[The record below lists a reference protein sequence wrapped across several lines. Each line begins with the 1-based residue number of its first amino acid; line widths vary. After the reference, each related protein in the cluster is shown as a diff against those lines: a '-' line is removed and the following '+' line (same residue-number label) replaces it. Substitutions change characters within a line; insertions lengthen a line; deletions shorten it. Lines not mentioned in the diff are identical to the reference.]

1 MSLSKE
7 QKKDLNQLGEYF
19 RKLEK
24 IAIENNIDLDVF
36 MSDYKDDGFA
46 VYATEKVSLNV
57 NAEKRKN
64 VFQKAQKEEKIKK
77 VAAKSH

>member
-36 MSDYKDDGFA
+36 MSEYKDDGFA
-46 VYATEKVSLNV
+46 VYATEKVSLNA

-64 VFQKAQKEEKIKK
+64 VFQKSQKEEKTTK
-77 VAAKSH
+77 VPAKSH

>member
-36 MSDYKDDGFA
+36 MSEYKDDGFA
-46 VYATEKVSLNV
+46 VYATEKVSLNA

-77 VAAKSH
+77 VTAKSH